1 MSRVRPH
8 GYWPVIPMCLAYLLF
23 SYSAAFAAEAGM
35 SKPWYTVFTPIL
47 LLLGAVAFVI
57 WRVPKPKP
65 EHPGQFIHLE
75 TPGFRTR
82 RAINWLAVGLAYALL
97 YFGRYNLNPAIREL
111 GGKDMVSAFN
121 WIFSAGTIVYG
132 FSFILNGPL
141 TDKFG
146 GRFSILLGVSGAS
159 VANLFI
165 GATTWA
171 FQQNLI
177 GDGAFFRTLLVAYPI
192 NMYFQSFGA
201 VAIVKCN
208 APWFHVRERGVFGAV
223 FGILISLGIYFGFD
237 WSDGILHTWNLSVPW
252 VFFIPSACL
261 MGILVVGAFLV
272 RNRPSEAGFEDF
284 KTGDA
289 TEDDPHNKPDPPKE
303 VFLRM
308 LKNPVIV
315 TIGAIEFCTG
325 FLRQAVMQQ
334 YPMFAKLV
342 GFGGDFVMQNWGLL
356 LCCAGIIGG
365 VIAGTFSDV
374 FFNSK
379 RAMAA
384 LPMYAGLLIGVVAVP
399 FALGSAS
406 VGWIAVF
413 LSLCVIGVH
422 GLLSGTATQDFG
434 GTKNAGIVTG
444 LIDGLV
450 YLGTGT
456 QSLLYALILPTG
468 ESAKNAGAWI
478 CWPIAM
484 VPFAVAGVALCYRIR
499 HAKPKKG

>member
-1 MSRVRPH
+1 MNRVRSR
-8 GYWPVIPMCLAYLLF
+8 GYWPVIPMCLTYLLF
-23 SYSAAFAAEAGM
+23 LSSAALAAEAGM
-35 SKPWYTVFTPIL
+35 SKPWYTGFTPIL

-65 EHPGQFIHLE
+65 DYPGQFVHLE
-75 TPGFRTR
+75 TPGFRVR
-82 RAINWLAVGLAYALL
+82 RAINWLVVGLAYALL

-146 GRFSILLGVSGAS
+146 GRFSILLGVFGAS
-159 VANLFI
+159 IANVFI
-165 GATTWA
+165 GAATWA

-252 VFFIPSACL
+252 VFFIPSVCL
-261 MGILVVGAFLV
+261 MGILIVGAFLV
-272 RNRPSEAGFEDF
+272 RNRPSEAGFADF

-289 TEDDPHNKPDPPKE
+289 TEDDLHTKPDPPKE

-365 VIAGTFSDV
+365 GIA
-374 FFNSK
+374 
-379 RAMAA
+379 RP
-384 LPMYAGLLIGVVAVP
+384 L
-399 FALGSAS
+399 
-406 VGWIAVF
+406 F
-413 LSLCVIGVH
+413 L
-422 GLLSGTATQDFG
+422 
-434 GTKNAGIVTG
+434 
-444 LIDGLV
+444 
-450 YLGTGT
+450 
-456 QSLLYALILPTG
+456 
-468 ESAKNAGAWI
+468 
-478 CWPIAM
+478 
-484 VPFAVAGVALCYRIR
+484 
-499 HAKPKKG
+499 